1 MKVRWHRD
9 AINDLGDIERFIE
22 RDNPRAARAVRSKIS
37 AAVRTLATHPRLGR
51 IGRIP
56 GTRELVV
63 SGTPYIVGYEV
74 AGGRVTVL
82 AVLHASQKWPEAL

>member
-1 MKVRWHRD
+1 MRIGWRELAVLQLR
-9 AINDLGDIERFIE
+9 AIASYIA
-22 RDNPRAARAVRSKIS
+22 RDNPPAARSIQQRIHGAVRKL
-37 AAVRTLATHPRLGR
+37 AAHPQLGR